1 MSCTT
6 VLPLEVGRLGL
17 KGLYLASLSCTMDTE
32 IKKRGKQKN
41 FFFIVVKESFY
52 QSVLYEGREQVCQK
66 SFVLCLGKG
75 WRWRVMNQV
84 SWQKIQVRLSLLP
97 GLQECEPVQ
106 CLCVSDSSTACMNTR
121 ISEEQEAL
129 PLELVAKG
137 CSVVRQLFVYFH
149 NVTACNQY
157 SHSLLGPEGTKW
169 MSFFF
174 LSRVHWLVPIT
185 WLGFKPAH
193 HDFER
198 KFPMQNSSPGKK
210 KKTNQNIGNK

>member
-1 MSCTT
+1 
-6 VLPLEVGRLGL
+6 
-17 KGLYLASLSCTMDTE
+17 MDTE
-32 IKKRGKQKN
+32 IKKEESKKI
-41 FFFIVVKESFY
+41 FFSLLLKRASTRVFCTREESRY
-52 QSVLYEGREQVCQK
+52 ARNPLY
-66 SFVLCLGKG
+66 SCLGKG
-75 WRWRVMNQV
+75 WRWRVTNQV

-121 ISEEQEAL
+121 ISEEQKAL

-137 CSVVRQLFVYFH
+137 CSVVRRLFVYFH

-174 LSRVHWLVPIT
+174 LSRVHRLVPIT

-210 KKTNQNIGNK
+210 ENQTKPLEINNNMLITWFSSPYPV